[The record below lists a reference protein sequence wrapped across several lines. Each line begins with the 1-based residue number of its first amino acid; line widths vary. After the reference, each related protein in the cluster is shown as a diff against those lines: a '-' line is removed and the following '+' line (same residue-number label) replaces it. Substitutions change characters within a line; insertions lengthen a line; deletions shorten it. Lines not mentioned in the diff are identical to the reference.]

1 MRKREKK
8 KRKKKVMDKEVEW
21 IWQLNKVMCL
31 ATSFI
36 FSFGDSVPYL
46 PLSSWF
52 TRFSFIPGIVLSLC
66 VLLSMQNDE
75 ISSIGVW
82 LSCEWNGSVMLVVI
96 VLVVVVVDEFRF
108 LLVPRGFVSLRIG
121 ILTPCFAKHWD
132 NAVGAIITISFPI
145 LSLSLSLFTYKQHL
159 EMSWLYKQ

>member
-1 MRKREKK
+1 
-8 KRKKKVMDKEVEW
+8 
-21 IWQLNKVMCL
+21 
-31 ATSFI
+31 
-36 FSFGDSVPYL
+36 
-46 PLSSWF
+46 
-52 TRFSFIPGIVLSLC
+52 
-66 VLLSMQNDE
+66 
-75 ISSIGVW
+75 
-82 LSCEWNGSVMLVVI
+82 MLVVI

-159 EMSWLYKQ
+159 EMSLLYKQ